1 MAAPRI
7 HRLDQPQDRLQT
19 QFFLLAALR
28 QETQPL
34 RLRETNIKGTSLKF
48 CALGFDTLTENVRG
62 NYDAVGVAKIRNSKV
77 ATKMAR
83 INVTGGY
90 MPGAIGAIVSL
101 HARHY
106 AGGLDLGLAFE
117 AKIAMELSSFLMTMD
132 PAQDLL
138 LLATVHGTIVGS
150 LAIDGHGSRVGEA
163 QLRWFVVHPLYD
175 PDEVCSALLDEAL
188 GFASERNYR
197 RIVLWTKAGSDVA
210 LKVAG
215 DRGFQL
221 VSETENRDW
230 GRPLRQQRFEL
241 VAWNRSG
248 KTG

>member
-28 QETQPL
+28 RETQPL
-34 RLRETNIKGTSLKF
+34 RLRETNIKGTSLEF
-48 CALGFDTLTENVRG
+48 CALGFDTLTQNVRG

-77 ATKMAR
+77 EDGTDKRHRRLYA
-83 INVTGGY
+83 
-90 MPGAIGAIVSL
+90 GAIGAIVSL